1 MTEAEILTL
10 LQSYHDAQAAL
21 IGQVVSLHFALVVAV
36 FYFLHRS
43 GLRMKLAIF
52 VLYTLGNLLFLG
64 LIYNITVKVVAARAE
79 LEAMREAG
87 VHLTRVG
94 LSVLD
99 STGAPFVNVASLAA
113 NIAFVALWIGAV
125 YFLFFWKPHPATAPV
140 PAPH

>member
-1 MTEAEILTL
+1 MSEAEILAL
-10 LQSYHDAQAAL
+10 LQSYADAQAAL
-21 IGQVVSLHFALVVAV
+21 IGQVVSLHFALVVAA

-43 GLRMKLAIF
+43 GLWMKLAVF

-87 VHLTRVG
+87 AHLSRIG
-94 LSVLD
+94 LSVL
-99 STGAPFVNVASLAA
+99 SSSGAPFVNVASIAA

-125 YFLFFWKPHPATAPV
+125 YFLFFWKPHPAAVST
-140 PAPH
+140 PH